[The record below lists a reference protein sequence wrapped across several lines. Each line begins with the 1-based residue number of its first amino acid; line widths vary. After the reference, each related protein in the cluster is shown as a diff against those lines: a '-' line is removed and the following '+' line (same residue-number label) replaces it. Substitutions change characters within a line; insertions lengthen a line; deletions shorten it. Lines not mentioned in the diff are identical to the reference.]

1 MSILFQYLIWHFFD
15 VPRGLLKT
23 WRNFLK
29 FNLNYFSI
37 PLLTKT
43 LFSHWRRYSWSYGQG
58 FDIWRYIGVFFSNL
72 TSRFFGAAA
81 RFFLIIIGL
90 FFELLLIVLGG
101 LSFFVWLFL
110 PVCLILSL
118 IFGFKIIF

>member
-1 MSILFQYLIWHFFD
+1 MSTLFQYLIWHYFD
-15 VPRGLLKT
+15 VPRELLRV

-37 PLLTKT
+37 PLLIKT

-58 FDIWRYIGVFFSNL
+58 FDIWRYIEVFFSNMI
-72 TSRFFGAAA
+72 SRLFGAAS
-81 RFFLIIIGL
+81 RFFLIIVGI
-90 FFELLLIVLGG
+90 FFEILLIVLGG

-110 PVCLILSL
+110 PVYLILSL
-118 IFGFKIIF
+118 IFGFWLIF